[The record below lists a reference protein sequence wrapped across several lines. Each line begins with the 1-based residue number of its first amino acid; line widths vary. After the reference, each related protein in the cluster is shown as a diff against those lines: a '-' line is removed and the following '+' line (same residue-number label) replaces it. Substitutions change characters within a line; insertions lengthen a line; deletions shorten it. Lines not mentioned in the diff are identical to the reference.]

1 MMNETHDKLKSV
13 TKQLERVIK
22 ENKEAKQEY
31 HELEKAKLQLVNEQN
46 QLSEVI
52 EQDIVKDYFNLEH

>member
-52 EQDIVKDYFNLEH
+52 E